1 MKTLWG
7 EQLNPEQVLREYPRP
22 QLRRA
27 EHHILN
33 GLWDYAITE
42 SDQPPKRWDGQI
54 LVPFSPEAELSG
66 VNRTLLPGQYLWY
79 RRKLELKPGDGQRLL
94 LHFGAV
100 DQIATVYLNGAS
112 VGGHTGGYTAFTI
125 DLTAE
130 ATSDDELLVR
140 VRDDSDESPL
150 ARGKQKTKRGGIW
163 YTPQSG
169 IWQTVWAELV
179 PERYIKNLE
188 SCRSLTRAGWRS
200 RWNPR
205 QIWPAPSSLTE
216 KPTQV
221 FPTVRCPLRFPCSG
235 PGRRK
240 PPTCMTSR
248 QSWAKTGWRAISPCG
263 RWR

>member
-27 EHHILN
+27 EYHILN

-66 VNRTLLPGQYLWY
+66 VNRTLMPGQYLWY
-79 RRKLELKPGDGQRLL
+79 RRKLELKPGDSQRLL

-100 DQIATVYLNGAS
+100 DQIATVYLNGSS

-130 ATSDDELLVR
+130 ATGDDELLVR

-179 PERYIKNLE
+179 PDRYIKNLRIVPKFDE
-188 SCRSLTRAGWRS
+188 SRVEITMESA
-200 RWNPR
+200 
-205 QIWPAPSSLTE
+205 AD
-216 KPTQV
+216 
-221 FPTVRCPLRFPCSG
+221 
-235 PGRRK
+235 RK
-240 PPTCMTSR
+240 SVV
-248 QSWAKTGWRAISPCG
+248 
-263 RWR
+263 